1 MRVEEIRQVMH
12 AVPTALLLID
22 REERVQAANEA
33 ADRLLGNVPVGR
45 RVSATIRHPE
55 FLGAVEACLRD
66 GTRQSRRIVRSEGWH
81 DLHLA
86 VTITALDL
94 GGGRLAMAAFEDVTP
109 LEQAGAMRR
118 DFVANVSHELRTP
131 LTALIGFIETLR
143 GPARDDATARDRFL
157 AVMEREASRMIRLVG
172 DLLSLS
178 RVESMERSRPAD
190 RVDLVPILQTV
201 ISAQS
206 ELAQTARVKIRADLP
221 DRTVPVIGDA
231 DQLTQVFHNLVENAI
246 KYGAAGGEVS
256 IGIGRIERDAILR
269 CPAIAVSVSDRG
281 EGIDPIHIP
290 RLTERFYRV
299 DTHRSREKG
308 GTGLGLAI
316 VKHIVNR
323 HRGRLRIESAPG
335 KGSRFTV
342 ILPDQVG

>member
-1 MRVEEIRQVMH
+1 MRIEEIGQIMH

-22 REERVQAANEA
+22 QEERVRAANEA
-33 ADRLLGNVPVGR
+33 ADRLLGNVNVGR

-55 FLGAVEACLRD
+55 FLGAVESCLRE
-66 GTRQSRRIVRSEGWH
+66 GTRQTRRIVRTEGWH
-81 DLHLA
+81 DTHLA

-94 GGGRLAMAAFEDVTP
+94 TGERLAMAAFEDVTP

-143 GPARDDATARDRFL
+143 GPARDDAAARDRFL
-157 AVMEREASRMIRLVG
+157 AVMEREAGRMIRLVG

-178 RVESMERSRPAD
+178 RVESMERSRPSS
-190 RVDLVPILQTV
+190 RVDLIPILRTV
-201 ISAQS
+201 VSAQS
-206 ELAQTARVKIRADLP
+206 ELAQSAQVTIRADLP
-221 DRTVPVIGDA
+221 DGSVWVVGDA
-231 DQLTQVFHNLVENAI
+231 DQLTQVFHNLVENAV
-246 KYGAAGGEVS
+246 KYGGSGGEVR
-256 IGIGRIERDAILR
+256 IEIGRIERDPILR
-269 CPAIAVSVSDRG
+269 GPAISVSVSDRG

-323 HRGRLRIESAPG
+323 HRGRLRIDSAPG

-342 ILPDQVG
+342 ILPEQMV